1 MSSVI
6 KSALRASVAQGM
18 YDEVLSRR
26 ASYYTFLGQT
36 LAWSGQDM
44 PEIPRDDLKYENQVR
59 NNMISL
65 KQITE
70 SDVCLIV
77 PRIDWVKDTVYD
89 MYDDSYSETNPAYSG
104 ATNIKNAKFYVL
116 NSEFNVYKCI
126 SNNYDS
132 PSTVSPIDVG
142 VDLIHTSDG
151 YIWKYMFNIP
161 SALRNKFLTSA
172 FMPVMTALKDKF
184 YTSGTIDKINIL
196 NPGSGYTTIPDIVV
210 IGDGTSSAGI
220 ANTEAKLTAV
230 MDNGQVVNV
239 IINDPGLGYSFAN
252 LQVVTD
258 AAHKPTVAA
267 KLQVDLSVGTL
278 NTIQSNVE
286 LQAINGSIDFIK
298 VTLSGASYSSA
309 IVTITGDGEG
319 ATAEPVIQNGQIKA
333 INMLNHG
340 SNYTYANVTIT
351 GNGTGATARV
361 IISPPGGHGKN
372 VEKELY
378 SSAIMTYT
386 SISVEK
392 NKSFTINNDYR
403 QFGIIRN
410 PQKYVSTDKV
420 FSSLASAC
428 FKVTAQFDSKLYQND
443 MILTDTAGHTYLIV
457 AFDADVLSM
466 LLLSLDN
473 HPCTVNQVLNMK
485 LNENTYSFK
494 INSVELPDFNKFS
507 GDILYIDNRKAF
519 SPSLEETIVTRTAI
533 QF

>member
-6 KSALRASVAQGM
+6 TSALRASIAQGM
-18 YDEVLSRR
+18 YDEIVSRR
-26 ASYYTFLGQT
+26 ATYYTFLGQT
-36 LAWSGQDM
+36 LSWLNQDEPM
-44 PEIPRDDLKYENQVR
+44 VPRDDLKYENQVR

-70 SDVCLIV
+70 SDICLIV

-89 MYDDSYSETNPAYSG
+89 MYDDSYSVDNPAYSG

-126 SNNYDS
+126 SNNGDA

-151 YIWKYMFNIP
+151 YIWKYMFNVP

-184 YTSGTIDKINIL
+184 YTSGTIDKIKIL
-196 NPGSGYTTIPDIVV
+196 NPGSGYTTVPDIVV
-210 IGDGTSSAGI
+210 VGDGTSSTGI
-220 ANTEAKLTAV
+220 ANTKAKLTAV
-230 MDNGQVVNV
+230 MENGQVTNV
-239 IINDPGLGYSFAN
+239 IINDAGLGYSFAN
-252 LQVVTD
+252 LELVTD
-258 AAHKPTVAA
+258 EAHRPTVPA
-267 KLQVDLSVGTL
+267 KIQADLSVGTL

-286 LQAINGSIDFIK
+286 LQAVNGSIDFIK
-298 VTLSGASYSSA
+298 MISNGTGYGAATVS
-309 IVTITGDGEG
+309 ITGDGEG
-319 ATAEPVIQNGQIKA
+319 ATATAVIQNGQIKG
-333 INMLNHG
+333 INILNHG
-340 SNYTYANVTIT
+340 SNYTYANVEIT

-378 SSAIMTYT
+378 ASAVMTYT

-392 NKSFTINNDYR
+392 NKGFTVNNDYR

-410 PQKYVSTDKV
+410 PQKYVSTDRLI
-420 FSSLASAC
+420 SSLASAC
-428 FKVTAQFDSKLYQND
+428 FKITAQFDPELYEND
-443 MILTDTAGHTYLIV
+443 MILTDSSGHKYLII
-457 AFDADVLSM
+457 AFNTSTM
-466 LLLSLDN
+466 LLQPLDN
-473 HPCTVNQVLNMK
+473 HPCIVNQILNMQI
-485 LNENTYSFK
+485 NENTYSFK
-494 INSVELPDFNKFS
+494 IIDVESPDFNKFS